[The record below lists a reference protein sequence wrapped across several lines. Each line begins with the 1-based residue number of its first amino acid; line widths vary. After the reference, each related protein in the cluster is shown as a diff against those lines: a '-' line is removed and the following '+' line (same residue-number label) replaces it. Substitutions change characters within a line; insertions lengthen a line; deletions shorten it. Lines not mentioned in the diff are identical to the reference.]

1 MVNVCAYCRVSTDS
15 RDQANS
21 FENQN
26 LYFNRELSKNQDY
39 KLYQVYADKG
49 ISGTKL
55 HREQF
60 DMMLKDAGLDILEV
74 KNDSGYLK
82 YITLPTSR
90 TPKFKY
96 IFVKN
101 TSRFARNVEVASIFR
116 DLSRMGVYVNFLDLG
131 KSTEN
136 EADST
141 YIQIF
146 CSFDE
151 RESRDKRTKV
161 LFGIE
166 EGNKK
171 GVIRTNGK
179 LFGYKYI
186 QKENRLEVI
195 ESEAVIIRRI
205 FNLYS
210 EGYGIRQII
219 NILDAEGHK
228 TRSGKRFVKNAIRR
242 ILDNEK
248 YYGVSNNCKTYLGND
263 LFDKFTT
270 PKRKD
275 DGEYELVE
283 SYKIPPI
290 IDKDLF
296 YKCKDVLHSKV
307 NYETQKGVKKS
318 LSKYSGLIYCDTCG
332 SVYVSNKDRGRDFYN
347 CKTKKLRGTL
357 LCDNPNISTKR
368 IEHILTDFI
377 NDSKKSESLIKQEL
391 DYWYAL
397 ARFIIESKPTNTE
410 EVDLLKEKEKA
421 LTERLDGL
429 YDLFSL
435 KIDRKS
441 NLDLLSDKIEKTEA
455 ELLSVREQLIQLNSG
470 DYIIRDKLRHIQ
482 NKIDQIESINYN
494 ITTIEELLP
503 YIIVYVNRQGE
514 TYVTYRGFDVK
525 DKFTD
530 LTFEESALVV
540 ANMTEPEYNK
550 NLYNNYI
557 NSHMLEY

>member
-1 MVNVCAYCRVSTDS
+1 
-15 RDQANS
+15 
-21 FENQN
+21 
-26 LYFNRELSKNQDY
+26 
-39 KLYQVYADKG
+39 
-49 ISGTKL
+49 
-55 HREQF
+55 
-60 DMMLKDAGLDILEV
+60 MMLKDAGLDILEV
-74 KNDSGYLK
+74 KNDAGYLK
-82 YITLPTSR
+82 YITLPSNR

-186 QKENRLEVI
+186 KEENRLEVI

-210 EGYGIRQII
+210 DGYGIRQII

-270 PKRKD
+270 PKRKE
-275 DGEYELVE
+275 DGDYDLVE

-296 YKCKDVLHSKV
+296 YKCKDILHSKV
-307 NYETQKGVKKS
+307 NYEAQKGVKKS
-318 LSKYSGLIYCDTCG
+318 LSKYSGIIYCDTCG

-377 NDSKKSESLIKQEL
+377 KDSKKSESLIKQEL

-397 ARFIIESKPTNTE
+397 ARVIIESKPTNTE

-429 YDLFSL
+429 YDLYTL
-435 KIDRKS
+435 KTDRKS

-455 ELLSVREQLIQLNSG
+455 ELLTVKEQLIALNSL
-470 DYIIRDKLRHIQ
+470 DYVTRDKLRHVQ
-482 NKIDQIESINYN
+482 QKIDQIESINYS
-494 ITTIEELLP
+494 ITTIDELLP
-503 YIIVYVNRQGE
+503 YIIVYINRQGE
-514 TYVTYRGFDVK
+514 PYVTYRGFDVK
-525 DKFTD
+525 DKFTC
-530 LTFEESALVV
+530 LTFEESTLVV

-550 NLYNNYI
+550 SLYNNYI
-557 NSHMLEY
+557 NSQMLEY